1 MTKAFITRQFNFL
14 FQMLMLSAVLF
25 GIHSYI
31 LSHFGTGLKLFFPVW
46 QIYLFH
52 LVVTTLFYTIINYQF
67 SKGQSDVFL
76 LFMGSTLFKML
87 LSILFL
93 LPLILSDWEKK
104 QADVFN
110 FFIPYFLY
118 LSFEVYAITKFL
130 QNSSKN

>member
-1 MTKAFITRQFNFL
+1 MTKAFITRQLNFL
-14 FQMLMLSAVLF
+14 LQIILLSAVLF

-31 LSHFGTGLKLFFPVW
+31 LSHFGASLKLFFPIW

-52 LVVTTLFYTIINYQF
+52 LVVTTLFYTVINYRF
-67 SKGQSDVFL
+67 SKGQTDVFL
-76 LFMGSTLFKML
+76 LFMGSTLFKMF

-118 LSFEVYAITKFL
+118 LSFEGYAITKFL
-130 QNSSKN
+130 QKSS